1 MDLPFRINFFQQRRK
16 LKGYEPQT
24 ISKQRNVGY
33 NEKKTIRMNK
43 LYFLLFTFSLFS
55 YGQNKKTERYN
66 VKQKE
71 IEVVT
76 NKTIE
81 TFMILRSLS
90 DSDPLFK
97 YRKADYK
104 AKPLIYAARE
114 YFKNFKN
121 DTAVKNTQEIL
132 AKTSVTGDLILQGL
146 LYSDELPKTN
156 LKYGLN
162 SYWKKKEPELKAY
175 LKVLKHFYDTANVED
190 FLKKYRDF
198 YQGAIIEA
206 TSHLDK
212 NLIPVMETYFGQ
224 SNPHYNLIIIP
235 ISPFGMGF
243 GANVGAGKSKILY
256 QIISPASDIHWS
268 ENLTDYK
275 EFGYSGKGSD
285 DYYRDLV
292 AHEFC
297 HSFITPIIKQKK
309 YQERIN
315 QTDSLYVP
323 ELDSIMEKQSYGS
336 WWGFVNE
343 HMVRVASIRISKK
356 LDIKDLEEMRKD
368 NVVDKGFILIPD
380 AEKLLGEYENNREKY
395 PIFEK
400 FLPKLIN
407 KFKNYTRKDI
417 EEKIRFRKELKFE

>member
-1 MDLPFRINFFQQRRK
+1 
-16 LKGYEPQT
+16 
-24 ISKQRNVGY
+24 
-33 NEKKTIRMNK
+33 MNK

>member
-1 MDLPFRINFFQQRRK
+1 
-16 LKGYEPQT
+16 
-24 ISKQRNVGY
+24 
-33 NEKKTIRMNK
+33 MNK
-43 LYFLLFTFSLFS
+43 LYFLLFTFSLLSF
-55 YGQNKKTERYN
+55 GQNKETEKNN
-66 VKQKE
+66 VEQKE
-71 IEVVT
+71 IQVVT

-121 DTAVKNTQEIL
+121 DVAVKNTQEIL
-132 AKTSVTGDLILQGL
+132 AETSMTGDLILQGL
-146 LYSDELPKTN
+146 LYSNELPKTN

-162 SYWKKKEPELKAY
+162 PYWKKNEPELKAY
-175 LKVLKHFYDTANVED
+175 LKVLKHFYDTANVEG
-190 FLKKYRDF
+190 FLKKYHQF
-198 YQGAIIEA
+198 YQGAIVEA

-212 NLIPVMETYFGQ
+212 NLIPIMETYFGQ

-243 GANVGAGKSKILY
+243 GANVGTGKGKILY
-256 QIISPASDIHWS
+256 QIISPASDIYWN

-285 DYYRDLV
+285 AYYRDLV

-297 HSFITPIIKQKK
+297 HSFITPIIEQKK

-315 QTDSLYVP
+315 QTDSLFVP
-323 ELDSIMEKQSYGS
+323 ELDSIMKKQSYGH

-368 NVVDKGFILIPD
+368 NVADKGFILIPD
-380 AEKLLGEYENNREKY
+380 AEKLLEEYENNRKKY
-395 PIFEK
+395 PNFEK
-400 FLPKLIN
+400 FLPKLIDQ
-407 KFKNYTRKDI
+407 FKNYTRKDI